1 MNGLCPVTLQVDT
14 IGSFQFKRRCSTFVC
29 DETAGT
35 IGHDIGVVELTILL
49 DQMCSPETKG
59 CKIGK
64 DKERHKK
71 SNLSKKTKIET
82 AKKKK

>member
-14 IGSFQFKRRCSTFVC
+14 IGSFQFKRRCATFVS
-29 DETAGT
+29 DETVET
-35 IGHDIGVVELTILL
+35 IGHDTGVVELTILL
-49 DQMCSPETKG
+49 DQMGSPETKG
-59 CKIGK
+59 CKISQH
-64 DKERHKK
+64 KERQKK